1 MKIVI
6 LVHSPKGLL
15 DVYWWGLATHR
26 KSKDSGLIYWHK
38 KKLYDVYAKYFGVY
52 SHPHM
57 FHIIKSL

>member
-6 LVHSPKGLL
+6 LVKFTPRKGVV
-15 DVYWWGLATHR
+15 DFYWWGLETHR

-52 SHPHM
+52 SLPYV
-57 FHIIKSL
+57 LYY